1 MEGYSMKQ
9 SFSIYDIIAHIRQ
22 HNDYMRDILRMDYI
36 ELGVQKI
43 KDRAKEH
50 MTKIETDFNKVKDKI
65 DEATQRVGH
74 IAHSHHNEL
83 MALTIQLFQ
92 KHKDHLKKINLK
104 DIDVIEIFKD
114 LIQKEKIT
122 HEEAEVYIEEWQDY
136 VQEQKKTKKPLK
148 KFIMLL
154 VALLFIETS
163 IANVGHA
170 EMTEMTENGLNNV
183 TGRSGI
189 AVTMSIQEQNEQKTI
204 KKKLSMENISNEFVK
219 FMEKIQSQTNK
230 ATPDMEIDMKDIA
243 KDFDHIQLDSEF
255 GQMNLSNVKIKGQ
268 GTIQIKMSP

>member
-1 MEGYSMKQ
+1 MKQ